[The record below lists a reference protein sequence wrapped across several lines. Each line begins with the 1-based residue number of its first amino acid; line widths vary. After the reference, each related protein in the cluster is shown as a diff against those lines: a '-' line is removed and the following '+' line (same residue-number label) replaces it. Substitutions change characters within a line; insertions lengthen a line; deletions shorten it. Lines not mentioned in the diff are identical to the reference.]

1 MSFSWFR
8 SSHDEMLIKLF
19 EIWKTMNTISG
30 RSHLFWNKI
39 NTDYAYDHAL
49 EIWTLILLTEW
60 RHEIEGR
67 EVQRNAF
74 EDKIKQKNKA
84 ALNIKPDNLS
94 QNIYRELDALLFE
107 VYL

>member
-49 EIWTLILLTEW
+49 EI
-60 RHEIEGR
+60 
-67 EVQRNAF
+67 
-74 EDKIKQKNKA
+74 
-84 ALNIKPDNLS
+84 
-94 QNIYRELDALLFE
+94 
-107 VYL
+107 